1 MTKGKPYSKWNGC
14 WTHIQFFHKVLLNI
28 VAHYCISNSTS
39 SQSFWQN
46 VIEINHLTSA
56 HTNSLLKKVII
67 KEQHRG
73 TLSETHNNCTRV
85 KIVSVTQFHE
95 IFVKNVEDQFEIEM
109 ILWKNNWN
117 TSFKRTRRP
126 WNHKYGD
133 DGKIVGIW
141 PFDRKWGKAIKN
153 FFYSFLKRL
162 FDCPKKFH
170 ITPQSKKKA
179 VEKVVVTQ
187 TILKET

>member
-1 MTKGKPYSKWNGC
+1 MWICVFSTLCHFNRKLQKFHVKMTSFLFEKIWLKEKIIPLRSNKWNGC
-14 WTHIQFFHKVLLNI
+14 WTHIQFFTKVLMDI

-95 IFVKNVEDQFEIEM
+95 ILVKNVEDQFEIEM
-109 ILWKNNWN
+109 ILWK
-117 TSFKRTRRP
+117 
-126 WNHKYGD
+126 
-133 DGKIVGIW
+133 
-141 PFDRKWGKAIKN
+141 KN
-153 FFYSFLKRL
+153 
-162 FDCPKKFH
+162 
-170 ITPQSKKKA
+170 
-179 VEKVVVTQ
+179 
-187 TILKET
+187 

>member
-1 MTKGKPYSKWNGC
+1 MPHQQETSKNYVKMTTLSFEKKDLTKGNLISNKRNGC
-14 WTHIQFFHKVLLNI
+14 WTHIQFFHKVLLNV

-133 DGKIVGIW
+133 DGEIAGFW
-141 PFDRKWGKAIKN
+141 PLLD
-153 FFYSFLKRL
+153 FLI
-162 FDCPKKFH
+162 FC
-170 ITPQSKKKA
+170 
-179 VEKVVVTQ
+179 
-187 TILKET
+187 